1 MAKLKYQ
8 SLAAALRAEIIRG
21 DLKAGDK
28 LNTEKELM
36 ERFSVSRQTVRNAL
50 SLLEQEGYVC
60 SRQGSGTFVFPARQ
74 QPPSPNVQQVAVIV
88 SYITNYIF
96 PAVTQGIEE
105 VLRENG
111 YSLLL
116 NATDNQVDLER
127 SLLLS
132 LLESPPSGLIIEGS
146 KTALP
151 NPNLAYYKKLQEQN
165 VPVVFIHSCHPE
177 LSSFVR
183 VLTDDKQGGR
193 DAVSY
198 LAKKGH
204 RKIAGIFKSTDLQG
218 LNRYAGYLDGIL
230 SHNLHYSDRHLLWF
244 QDNEQLELLF
254 DNDDTLKYFEG
265 CSAIVCYNDQ
275 VAYILL
281 KYLTSRGYRLPGDFS
296 IISFDDSAFASY
308 AHPALTS
315 FAHPKK
321 LLGSL
326 AAEKLIRMI
335 NRHTEESVILP
346 LQLTERES
354 VADLL
359 RAPCP

>member
-8 SLAAALRAEIIRG
+8 ALAASLRAEIIQG

-36 ERFSVSRQTVRNAL
+36 ERFAVSRQTVRNAV

-60 SRQGSGTFVFPARQ
+60 ARQGSGTFVCPARQ
-74 QPPSPNVQQVAVIV
+74 PASQKIHQVAVIT
-88 SYITNYIF
+88 SHITSYIF
-96 PAVTQGIEE
+96 PAVTQGIET

-116 NATDNQVDLER
+116 KATNNQVNLER
-127 SLLLS
+127 SLLMS

-151 NPNLAYYKKLQEQN
+151 NPNLTYYKKLRDQN
-165 VPVVFIHSCHPE
+165 VPIIFIHSNHPE
-177 LSSFVR
+177 LSSFVH
-183 VLTDDKQGGR
+183 VLTDDRQGGY

-198 LAKKGH
+198 LARRGH
-204 RKIAGIFKSTDLQG
+204 RRIAGIFKSTDIQG
-218 LNRYAGYLDGIL
+218 LNRYAGYLDGII
-230 SHNLHYSDRHLLWF
+230 SCNLNYSDQHLLWF

-254 DNDDTLKYFEG
+254 RDDDTLSYFQD

-281 KYLTSRGYRLPGDFS
+281 KFLSSHGFQVPQDISL
-296 IISFDDSAFASY
+296 ISFDDSHFASY
-308 AHPALTS
+308 TQPALTS
-315 FAHPKK
+315 FAHPKAA
-321 LLGSL
+321 LGSL

-335 NRHTEESVILP
+335 DGHPEESVVMP
-346 LQLTERES
+346 LRLVERES
-354 VADLL
+354 TADLFL
-359 RAPCP
+359 IPHG